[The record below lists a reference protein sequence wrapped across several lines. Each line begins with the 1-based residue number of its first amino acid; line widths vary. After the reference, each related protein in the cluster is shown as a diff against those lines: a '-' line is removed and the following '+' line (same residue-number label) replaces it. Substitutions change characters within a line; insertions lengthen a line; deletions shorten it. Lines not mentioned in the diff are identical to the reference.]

1 MLEQL
6 CDSEE
11 EGGGL
16 LGAESLADIEQV
28 DNLCEEDSALSG
40 TDRRF
45 VEDARFLD
53 HGLPRVRKSARMRD
67 SLSLH
72 LRGDGGPGRGV
83 GRVRRGEGQRDG
95 RLTVLSWK
103 KDPTPP
109 PPSSS
114 FL

>member
-28 DNLCEEDSALSG
+28 DNLCEEDSALSR
-40 TDRRF
+40 TDRRL

-67 SLSLH
+67 SLSLCTFGETEVPVAVWDVFAGEKG
-72 LRGDGGPGRGV
+72 RETGD
-83 GRVRRGEGQRDG
+83 
-95 RLTVLSWK
+95 
-103 KDPTPP
+103 
-109 PPSSS
+109 
-114 FL
+114 